1 MTNNTMKHE
10 EIVFD
15 SKCGISE
22 EEQREI
28 FAQINAIAEKNR
40 RSLST
45 GADDSAAAVGLKENR
60 KGAKHGL
67 KRAAERSF
75 KAKKSGGFFPLLVN
89 IAAFAALAGGFFVL
103 YTLQG
108 KTDAQV
114 REGTKVYNTAERALI
129 ETIRKETSSRL
140 ETKENE
146 ISVITSQLEDI
157 DAQLRELHSSN
168 QELSVEQKAAEEK
181 LMSLQTEYRSALTSV
196 QDERSRILEEARAR
210 EASLQSQLE
219 SRTRELALVSSQ
231 NAAIVDLAFSEME
244 QLSGEQNQTA
254 IVEAQMGA
262 FFANI
267 NNKINENRLD
277 EAAEI
282 VRSTRNFLNTPAFQG
297 LRAIQARKEMYAQT
311 INTFETLI
319 EEMRRN
325 QAALSSGVMPLDRSA
340 EKTLADLK
348 EENDLLKKTMQA
360 SSSDTVKQI
369 TDMKKT
375 IDRLESDKKTLTAS
389 SSDKDIRIRSLE
401 RDITTRDNTI
411 AARENTIATRES
423 TIAAQNNTINA
434 NNRTIT
440 NRDNVLT
447 RVRGEIEGGK
457 SIDDMSFNE
466 IRESLARIQDALRGL
481 TP

>member
-1 MTNNTMKHE
+1 MTNNNE
-10 EIVFD
+10 VVFD
-15 SKCGISE
+15 SGCGISE

-40 RSLST
+40 LSLAA
-45 GADDSAAAVGLKENR
+45 GANDVSV
-60 KGAKHGL
+60 KGKKKGS
-67 KRAAERSF
+67 KRRF
-75 KAKKSGGFFPLLVN
+75 KAKKSGGGFPIAVN
-89 IAAFAALAGGFFVL
+89 IAAIAALAGGFFAL

-108 KTDAQV
+108 KTDAEV

-140 ETKENE
+140 EEKESE
-146 ISVITSQLEDI
+146 ISVIASQLEDI

-219 SRTRELALVSSQ
+219 SRTRELALVSNQ
-231 NAAIVDLAFSEME
+231 NAVIVDLAFSEME

-282 VRSTRNFLNTPAFQG
+282 VRSTRSFLNTPAFQG

-311 INTFETLI
+311 LNTFETLI

-325 QAALSSGVMPLDRSA
+325 QAALASGVMPLDRSA

-348 EENDLLKKTMQA
+348 EENDQLKKANSEGAIM
-360 SSSDTVKQI
+360 VKQI
-369 TDMKKT
+369 ADMKKT
-375 IDRLESDKKTLTAS
+375 IEKLESDKKTLTAGS
-389 SSDKDIRIRSLE
+389 NDKDNRIRALE

-411 AARENTIATRES
+411 AARENTIATQES
-423 TIAAQNNTINA
+423 TIAARNNTITTQGNTINA
-434 NNRTIT
+434 RDRTIT

-447 RVRGEIEGGK
+447 RIRGEIEGGK
-457 SIDDMSFNE
+457 SVDDMSFNE
-466 IRESLARIQDALRGL
+466 IKESLAKIQDALRGL

>member
-1 MTNNTMKHE
+1 MTNNE
-10 EIVFD
+10 SVVFD
-15 SKCGISE
+15 AACGISE

-40 RSLST
+40 LSLAA
-45 GADDSAAAVGLKENR
+45 GANDVAV
-60 KGAKHGL
+60 KGKNKGS
-67 KRAAERSF
+67 KRRF
-75 KAKKSGGFFPLLVN
+75 KAKKSGGFFPVAVN
-89 IAAFAALAGGFFVL
+89 IAAIAALAGGFFAL

-108 KTDAQV
+108 KTDAEV

-140 ETKENE
+140 EEKESE
-146 ISVITSQLEDI
+146 ISVIASQLEDV

-181 LMSLQTEYRSALTSV
+181 LISLQTEYRSALTSV

-277 EAAEI
+277 EAAEV

-297 LRAIQARKEMYAQT
+297 LRAIQARREMYAQT
-311 INTFETLI
+311 LNTFETLI

-325 QAALSSGVMPLDRSA
+325 QAALASGVMPLDRSA

-348 EENDLLKKTMQA
+348 EENDQLKKTMQM
-360 SSSDTVKQI
+360 SSSDTVKQLAE
-369 TDMKKT
+369 MKKT
-375 IDRLESDKKTLTAS
+375 IEKLESDKKTLTAGS
-389 SSDKDIRIRSLE
+389 NDKDNRIRSLE
-401 RDITTRDNTI
+401 RDAASLNQTLT
-411 AARENTIATRES
+411 ARENTIATQES
-423 TIAAQNNTINA
+423 TIAARE
-434 NNRTIT
+434 RTIT
-440 NRDNVLT
+440 NRNNVLAGI
-447 RVRGEIEGGK
+447 RSEIEGGR
-457 SIDDMSFNE
+457 SVDDMSFNE
-466 IRESLARIQDALRGL
+466 IKESLARIQNALRGL